1 MKQEFLE
8 FKEIKFESYDSPEIC
23 DKWET
28 FLEKIRLAVGNLSR
42 TEKREVWLHQKF
54 QEANSK
60 SRNETL
66 SQKETIALFES
77 VGFNQ
82 KKRKT
87 DFDTAF
93 GKTKAE
99 DQLDYNEVSRI
110 YNFMIVAKDVK
121 NLFNKVSSDKM

>member
-1 MKQEFLE
+1 MG
-8 FKEIKFESYDSPEIC
+8 IKFESYHSPEIC

-28 FLEKIRLAVGNLSR
+28 FLEKIRLAVRNLSR

-66 SQKETIALFES
+66 SREETFTLLES
-77 VGFNQ
+77 VGFNM
-82 KKRKT
+82 KKRKK

-93 GKTKAE
+93 RKTKAKGE
-99 DQLDYNEVSRI
+99 LEYDEVLRI
-110 YNFMIVAKDVK
+110 YNFMIIAKDVK
-121 NLFNKVSSDKM
+121 NLFNKVSSDKK

>member
-8 FKEIKFESYDSPEIC
+8 FKGIKFESYDSPEIC

-28 FLEKIRLAVGNLSR
+28 FLEKIRLAVRNLSR

-66 SQKETIALFES
+66 SHEETRTLLES
-77 VGFNQ
+77 VGFDM
-82 KKRKT
+82 KKRGIPLFLTRAKGELEY
-87 DFDTAF
+87 D
-93 GKTKAE
+93 
-99 DQLDYNEVSRI
+99 EVSRI
-110 YNFMIVAKDVK
+110 YNFMIVAEDVR
-121 NLFNKVSSDKM
+121 NLFNEVSSDKK